1 MQGVLPLSQEKFEV
15 MPVAH
20 RILETVKGPPDWQ
33 LGDNLVKFICIEIL
47 ECIIL
52 F

>member
-1 MQGVLPLSQEKFEV
+1 MQGVLPLSQEKFEA

-20 RILETVKGPPDWQ
+20 RILETVKGPPDRQ
-33 LGDNLVKFICIEIL
+33 LGDNLVKFIHIEIL
-47 ECIIL
+47 EWIIL